1 MRGLSFSLG
10 IIYVDSRATGYTHQR
25 REDINLQPNILIYFC
40 IFLDLGLAG
49 HASQLNRELRNVRCD
64 RLKVN
69 EHLENILYHLPEKK
83 LAEIN

>member
-1 MRGLSFSLG
+1 MYKSTTKHF
-10 IIYVDSRATGYTHQR
+10 
-25 REDINLQPNILIYFC
+25 DIFF

-69 EHLENILYHLPEKK
+69 EHLENILYHLPQKS
-83 LAEIN
+83 